1 MSLYCAASEVMPTVM
16 VVINKIMHGAVLSKD
31 IICLQNG
38 VC

>member
-1 MSLYCAASEVMPTVM
+1 MPLYYAASEVIPTVM
-16 VVINKIMHGAVLSKD
+16 VVIIKIMHGAVLSKD